1 MDFQSNHH
9 IKQKIGIINTFQHR
23 IDVQITEEEDKKKE
37 LIHVKKALKRCGHP
51 NWALNR
57 KKRQKKNI
65 EKVERRGKVV
75 LPYTKCL
82 SEKLG
87 RIFKKYDI
95 ETIHKPTSTIK
106 NLVCNK
112 MKDKVE
118 DLDKTGAVYWVDC
131 KREVCKE
138 VSKKKKNDY
147 TGETDRVTRE
157 RLYEHRV
164 IDHKTA
170 KRAASIDH
178 EEEKKGRTAG
188 RVGTRRSER
197 QKDKK
202 KKDYKVINDG
212 SDQILSEGSTEF
224 SAHVASDRHSKDDLQ
239 YRILCTDDDWF
250 RRGVK
255 EAIAIRKIQPTLNKD
270 GGRYHL
276 SKIYDDIIK
285 SRVTMTTSRNGAQGG
300 SEAPNTSEESSRPAA
315 EIN

>member
-23 IDVQITEEEDKKKE
+23 IDVQVTEEEDKKKE
-37 LIHVKKALKRCGHP
+37 LIHVKSALKRCGHP

-57 KKRQKKNI
+57 KRKPKKNI

-75 LPYTKCL
+75 LPYTKGL
-82 SEKLG
+82 SEKLS
-87 RIFKKYDI
+87 RIYKKYDI

-106 NLVCNK
+106 NLICNK

-118 DLDKTGAVYWVDC
+118 DLDKTGAVYYIDC

-138 VSKKKKNDY
+138 VRKKKSDY

-157 RLYEHRV
+157 RMYEHRV

-178 EEEKKGRTAG
+178 EEEEKGRTEK
-188 RVGTRRSER
+188 VGTRRSER

-202 KKDYKVINDG
+202 KKDYKVINEG
-212 SDQILSEGSTEF
+212 SDQILSEGNTEF
-224 SAHVASDRHSKDDLQ
+224 SAHVASDRHSKDDVQ
-239 YRILCTDDDWF
+239 WRILCTDDDWF

-255 EAIAIRKIQPTLNKD
+255 EAIAIRKIGPTLNKD

-276 SKIYDDIIK
+276 PRIYDDLIK
-285 SRVTMTTSRNGAQGG
+285 SRVTMTTSGNEAQGG
-300 SEAPNTSEESSRPAA
+300 SEAPRTSEESSSPAA